1 MSHSVSDLYICM
13 VRVHILLGP
22 WLRAS
27 RCLAARDPLA
37 VFLLRLNLHCL
48 NSVPKPASASCQVHL
63 PAVCVGRWYGTNAIK
78 SPGGQQHGNVGHTA
92 ATGCIYESIHNQ
104 PGPGAA
110 LHFRFRSSKLATDLV
125 PDPTQ
130 KDGVSPRE
138 QKASRSC
145 PNKAQNS
152 RGLHR
157 AGCPVYSRLRMLRLS
172 AAKP

>member
-1 MSHSVSDLYICM
+1 MPGCT
-13 VRVHILLGP
+13 G
-22 WLRAS
+22 
-27 RCLAARDPLA
+27 
-37 VFLLRLNLHCL
+37 
-48 NSVPKPASASCQVHL
+48 
-63 PAVCVGRWYGTNAIK
+63 
-78 SPGGQQHGNVGHTA
+78 SPGCFPVETEPALSELGSETSICVLSSPPSCSVCRKMVWDECHQKPRRPTA